1 MKQPE
6 LGIYIAQLRK
16 EKGLTQEEL
25 VERCNI
31 NVRTIQ
37 RIEAGEVSPRS
48 YTIKNILEVLGKSF
62 DEVYSGT
69 KEGQTSNEVESSAMK
84 YSFNNSLL
92 LYSGIGG
99 VILFICYYLM
109 TINDV
114 FHSFTQDNI
123 LPESSYTVLGVVSI
137 ITVVLFYTGI
147 YHIAQIKNNS
157 LLKFSSI
164 LAMIINVISS
174 ILLITV
180 IDYDSNLISPRD
192 ILFGIFVIVASGI
205 TYLMLGAAYLSQ
217 RKNEEGLAKYLG
229 FVGLIAGGFM
239 ITVLLAPIAIVL
251 MLIFDLGQIILL
263 FRNLS
268 QSKKSINS

>member
-69 KEGQTSNEVESSAMK
+69 KEGQDSKEVESSAMK

-92 LYSGIGG
+92 LFSGIGG

-123 LPESSYTVLGVVSI
+123 LPESSYTILGVVSI
-137 ITVVLFYTGI
+137 VTVVLFYTGI
-147 YHIAQIKNNS
+147 YYIAQIKNNS

>member
-69 KEGQTSNEVESSAMK
+69 KEGQTSKEVESSAMK

-92 LYSGIGG
+92 LFSGIGG

-123 LPESSYTVLGVVSI
+123 LPESSYTALGVVSI

-205 TYLMLGAAYLSQ
+205 TYLMLGAGYLSQ